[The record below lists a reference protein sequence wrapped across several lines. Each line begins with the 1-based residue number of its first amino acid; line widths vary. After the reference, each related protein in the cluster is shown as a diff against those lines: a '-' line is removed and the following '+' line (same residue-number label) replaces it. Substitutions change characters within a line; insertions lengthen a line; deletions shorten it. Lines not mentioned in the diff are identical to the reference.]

1 MIQNKEMTK
10 ISIDKRNLKIGKIS
24 LVLLVVYILLGA
36 LFYYV
41 AGDQLHYRDSRYNVE
56 MPEAEEGVAE
66 LSEGVIIEEEFST
79 QIQRIHGIDIQWG
92 TYYRPDSGT
101 ATVELIDKET
111 GDQLAV
117 QTIDVSKIEDGGI
130 TTMTMEIPLE
140 GFVLKPLVLRLT
152 ADSKA
157 GSAVAPL
164 KNCSD
169 TEKGY
174 TLSVNGE
181 KTNGILCMSVNGEE
195 YVWVGMHYWQV
206 FTCIG
211 IVIMAALFI
220 SYRRWRSGKKDII
233 AGIVAAIL
241 KYKFLIKQLVARD
254 FKTKYKR
261 SVLGILWSFLNPLLN
276 MGVLYIVFST
286 LFRFD
291 IEHYPVYLLAG
302 IVMFNF
308 FSESCGLTLESI
320 TGNAS
325 LITKVYVPKYIYPL
339 TKALSSLINLLISMI
354 PLLMAA
360 LISGIH
366 PTKAYLLLPFPLICI
381 MLFSLG
387 VGMLLSVSMVFFRD
401 TKFLWGVLSTIWF
414 YLTPIFYPIS
424 IIPENI
430 SWILKVNPIYYY
442 VDFMRTCVISGVSP
456 DPRMYVICIM
466 WSVVALAFGALVFKR
481 SQDNFIYYL

>member
-1 MIQNKEMTK
+1 MTT
-10 ISIDKRNLKIGKIS
+10 ISIDKRDLKIGKIS
-24 LVLLVVYILLGA
+24 LVLLVAYILLGA

-41 AGDQLHYRDSRYNVE
+41 AGDQLHYRDSRYNME
-56 MPEAEEGVAE
+56 MPEADAAAAE
-66 LSEGVIIEEEFST
+66 LSEGVVIEEEFST
-79 QIQRIHGIDIQWG
+79 DIQRIREIDIRWG
-92 TYYRPDSGT
+92 TYYRSNSGT

-111 GDQLAV
+111 NSQLAV
-117 QTIDVSKIEDGGI
+117 QTIDVSTIEDGGI
-130 TTMTMEIPLE
+130 TTLTTESPLG
-140 GFVLKPLVLRLT
+140 GFNGKSILLRLT
-152 ADSKA
+152 ADSRA
-157 GSAVAPL
+157 GTAIAPM
-164 KNCSD
+164 KNSSIA
-169 TEKGY
+169 ENGF
-174 TLSVNGE
+174 TLFVNGE
-181 KTNGILCMSVNGEE
+181 ETDGILCMSVTGEE
-195 YVWVGMHYWQV
+195 YVWIGRHYWQV

-211 IVIMAALFI
+211 IVILAALFI
-220 SYRRWRSGKKDII
+220 SYRRWRSGKKSII
-233 AGIVAAIL
+233 ARIAVAIL

-308 FSESCGLTLESI
+308 FSESCGLTLDSI
-320 TGNAS
+320 VGNAA

-339 TKALSSLINLLISMI
+339 TRTLSSLINLLISMI

-387 VGMLLSVSMVFFRD
+387 MGMLLATSMVFFRD
-401 TKFLWGVLSTIWF
+401 TKFLWGVLSTIWM
-414 YLTPIFYPIS
+414 YLTPIFYPVS

-430 SWILKVNPIYYY
+430 NWILKVNPLYYY
-442 VDFMRTCVISGVSP
+442 VDFLRTCVISGISP
-456 DPRMYVICIM
+456 DPRVYAICIM
-466 WSVVALAFGALVFKR
+466 WSAGMLALGVLVFKR
-481 SQDNFIYYL
+481 SQDNFIHYL